1 MPELPEVETVRRGL
15 EPCLVRRRLH
25 AVELRR
31 RDLRWPLP
39 AAALQ
44 RLCGAV
50 CERVTRRAK
59 YLLLHF
65 SSGSVVLA
73 HLGMTGQL
81 FVERGRGVPPEW
93 QKHEHWRMVF
103 DRRLVRYVD
112 ARRFGVLDV
121 VASADLEH
129 HKLLRSLGPEPLED
143 DFSAEYLFRR
153 TRGRT
158 ASLKS
163 FVMDARNVVGI
174 GNIYASEACFR
185 AGLRPGRAAGRL
197 TREECARLVT
207 AAREVLMAAIHAGG
221 TTISD
226 YVGVSQ
232 DIGAFQHELRV
243 YGRGGEPCGV
253 CGTSIRRRVDGARAT
268 FFCTRCQR

>member
-1 MPELPEVETVRRGL
+1 
-15 EPCLVRRRLH
+15 
-25 AVELRR
+25 VELRR
-31 RDLRWPLP
+31 ADLRWPLP
-39 AAALQ
+39 AAALEG
-44 RLCGAV
+44 LCGAV
-50 CERVTRRAK
+50 CERVERRAK

-65 SSGSVVLA
+65 SSGSVLLA

-81 FVERGRGVPPEW
+81 FVDEPRGGEPGW
-93 QKHEHWRMVF
+93 QKHEHWRMAF
-103 DRRLVRYVD
+103 DRRLLRYVD

-121 VASADLEH
+121 VDGAALGQ
-129 HKLLRSLGPEPLED
+129 HKLLRSLGPEPLGEG
-143 DFSAEYLFRR
+143 FTAEYVFRR

-158 ASLKS
+158 ASVKS

-197 TREECARLVT
+197 TREDCARLVR
-207 AAREVLMAAIHAGG
+207 AAREVLRAAIRAGG

-232 DIGAFQHELRV
+232 DIGSFQHALRV

-253 CGTSIRRRVDGARAT
+253 CGTLIRRRVDGARAT
-268 FFCTRCQR
+268 FFCARCQS